1 MGAYIKVTSLHPCL
15 FCKLITMSALLGKA
29 GKKLFEQHLESYAPA
44 DPLYE
49 TFVDDR
55 GRQKR
60 RKVRSS
66 RHNVLLFQ
74 SGFDSGDCE

>member
-1 MGAYIKVTSLHPCL
+1 
-15 FCKLITMSALLGKA
+15 MSALLGKA

-49 TFVDDR
+49 TYTDER

-60 RKVRSS
+60 RKVRPTPPLS
-66 RHNVLLFQ
+66 VDLA
-74 SGFDSGDCE
+74 G